1 MAACI
6 AQVDTIQTQ
15 EWPARGIALGHL
27 AVMALKH
34 LMQVVTLAQGSVAL
48 LLPVIEITGNDHRL
62 MGRQGFEQLV
72 EQHDLQLAMAFQQA
86 QMHANGMHI
95 VMPRHIQH
103 TVQ

>member
-1 MAACI
+1 
-6 AQVDTIQTQ
+6 
-15 EWPARGIALGHL
+15 
-27 AVMALKH
+27 
-34 LMQVVTLAQGSVAL
+34 
-48 LLPVIEITGNDHRL
+48 

-103 TVQ
+103 TVQQAAPLRPGDRHIEIARSLDRVLGQQGIAVMTVGVNGILPVGKVAPHAVGEEFVL